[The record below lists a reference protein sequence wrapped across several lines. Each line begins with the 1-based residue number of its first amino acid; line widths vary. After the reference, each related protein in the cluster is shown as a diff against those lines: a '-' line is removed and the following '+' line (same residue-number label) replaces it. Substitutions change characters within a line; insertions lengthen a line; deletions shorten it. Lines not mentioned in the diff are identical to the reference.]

1 MAVLLE
7 NIRFAP
13 DECLR
18 LLRWQGN
25 ARTLQSPEAGGRR
38 TAATGLGGRWHSH
51 AEMESTIFQ
60 RGSGTRYVGDHVGA
74 FGEWDCVLLG
84 SHLPHCWMEQGR
96 TDGYVLQF
104 HLPPEQPLRR
114 LGGESEVQ
122 RLFATAERG
131 ISFRPATARAA
142 FVLLE
147 RMAAA
152 SKLARAGLLLE
163 LLALLHDAPKK
174 HTFTLS
180 QTRVFV
186 EADAATRP
194 RLEAV
199 VQWVLEQFTEP
210 LTLEEAVKRSAMSRA
225 TFCRQFLKHTGKT
238 FVAFVTD
245 ARLAYAHQLLTQTQQ
260 SITEIAYA
268 SGFGSLTRFN
278 TAFREKFEQAP
289 RELRSSISPRKG
301 VATRILTKSPEP
313 NPSPKLASPE
323 PSARP
328 RIPMAIRASLTY
340 PDG

>member
-25 ARTLQSPEAGGRR
+25 ARTLQSLEAGGRR
-38 TAATGLGGRWHSH
+38 AAATGVGGRWHSH
-51 AEMESTIFQ
+51 AEMEFTIFQ
-60 RGSGTRYVGDHVGA
+60 RGSGMRYVGDHVGA
-74 FGEWDCVLLG
+74 FSEWDCVLLG
-84 SHLPHCWMEQGR
+84 SHLPHCWMEQGS

-104 HLPPEQPLRR
+104 HLPPEHPLRR
-114 LGGESEVQ
+114 LGGEREMR

-142 FVLLE
+142 LVLLE

-163 LLALLHDAPKK
+163 LLALLHDAPNKQ
-174 HTFTLS
+174 TVTLS
-180 QTRVFV
+180 QTSVFA

-238 FVAFVTD
+238 FIAFVTD

-278 TAFREKFEQAP
+278 AAFREKFDQAP
-289 RELRSSISPRKG
+289 RELRSS
-301 VATRILTKSPEP
+301 L
-313 NPSPKLASPE
+313 SPK
-323 PSARP
+323 
-328 RIPMAIRASLTY
+328 
-340 PDG
+340 

>member
-25 ARTLQSPEAGGRR
+25 ARSLQSLEAGGRR
-38 TAATGLGGRWHSH
+38 TAVTGVGGRWHSH
-51 AEMESTIFQ
+51 AEMEFTIFQ
-60 RGSGTRYVGDHVGA
+60 RGSGTRYIGDHIGA

-104 HLPPEQPLRR
+104 HLPLEHPLRR
-114 LGGESEVQ
+114 LGGAREAL

-131 ISFRPATARAA
+131 IHFRPATARAA
-142 FVLLE
+142 LALLE

-163 LLALLHDAPKK
+163 LLALLHDAPRRQ
-174 HTFTLS
+174 TVTLS
-180 QTRVFV
+180 QTRVFA

-194 RLEAV
+194 RLESV

-210 LTLEEAVKRSAMSRA
+210 LTLDEAVQRSAMSRA
-225 TFCRQFLKHTGKT
+225 TFCRQFSRHTGKT
-238 FVAFVTD
+238 FIAFVTD
-245 ARLAYAHQLLTQTQQ
+245 ARLAYAHQLLTQTQR
-260 SITEIAYA
+260 SVTDIAFA

-278 TAFREKFEQAP
+278 AAFRGKFDRAP
-289 RELRSSISPRKG
+289 RELRSS
-301 VATRILTKSPEP
+301 L
-313 NPSPKLASPE
+313 SPK
-323 PSARP
+323 
-328 RIPMAIRASLTY
+328 
-340 PDG
+340 

>member
-25 ARTLQSPEAGGRR
+25 ARSLLSMEAGGR
-38 TAATGLGGRWHSH
+38 TTPQPGIGGRWHSH
-51 AEMESTIFQ
+51 AELEFTIFL

-104 HLPPEQPLRR
+104 HLPPEHPLRR
-114 LGGESEVQ
+114 LGGEREVQ
-122 RLFATAERG
+122 RLFATAEHG
-131 ISFRPATARAA
+131 ISFRPTTARAA
-142 FVLLE
+142 LGLLE

-163 LLALLHDAPKK
+163 LLALLHDASNKQ
-174 HTFTLS
+174 TVTLS
-180 QTRVFV
+180 QTRVFA

-199 VQWVLEQFTEP
+199 VQWVLERFTEP

-238 FVAFVTD
+238 FIAFVTD
-245 ARLAYAHQLLTQTQQ
+245 ARLAYAHQLLTQTQRP
-260 SITEIAYA
+260 ITDIAYA

-278 TAFREKFEQAP
+278 AAFLAKFDQAP
-289 RELRSSISPRKG
+289 RELRSS
-301 VATRILTKSPEP
+301 L
-313 NPSPKLASPE
+313 SPK
-323 PSARP
+323 
-328 RIPMAIRASLTY
+328 
-340 PDG
+340 

>member
-25 ARTLQSPEAGGRR
+25 ARSLQSLEAGGRR
-38 TAATGLGGRWHSH
+38 TAVTGVGGRWHSH
-51 AEMESTIFQ
+51 AEMEFTIFQ
-60 RGSGTRYVGDHVGA
+60 RGSGTRYIGDHIGA

-104 HLPPEQPLRR
+104 HLPPEHPLRR
-114 LGGESEVQ
+114 LGGGRELQ

-131 ISFRPATARAA
+131 IHFRPATARAA
-142 FVLLE
+142 LALLE

-163 LLALLHDAPKK
+163 LLALLHDAPRRQ
-174 HTFTLS
+174 TVTLS
-180 QTRVFV
+180 QTRVFA

-194 RLEAV
+194 RLESV

-210 LTLEEAVKRSAMSRA
+210 LTLDEAVQRSAMSRA
-225 TFCRQFLKHTGKT
+225 TFCRQFSRHTGKT
-238 FVAFVTD
+238 FIAFVTD
-245 ARLAYAHQLLTQTQQ
+245 ARLAYVHQLLTQTQR
-260 SITEIAYA
+260 SVTDIAFA

-278 TAFREKFEQAP
+278 AAFRGKFDRAP
-289 RELRSSISPRKG
+289 RELRSS
-301 VATRILTKSPEP
+301 L
-313 NPSPKLASPE
+313 SPK
-323 PSARP
+323 
-328 RIPMAIRASLTY
+328 
-340 PDG
+340 

>member
-25 ARTLQSPEAGGRR
+25 ARSLISLEAGGR
-38 TAATGLGGRWHSH
+38 TTPQPGIGGRWHSH
-51 AEMESTIFQ
+51 AEMEFTIFQ

-104 HLPPEQPLRR
+104 HLPPEHPLRR

-142 FVLLE
+142 LGLLE
-147 RMAAA
+147 RVAAA

-174 HTFTLS
+174 QTVMLS
-180 QTRVFV
+180 QTRVFA

-210 LTLEEAVKRSAMSRA
+210 LMLEEAVKRSAMSRA
-225 TFCRQFLKHTGKT
+225 TFCRQFLRHTGKT
-238 FVAFVTD
+238 FIAFVTD
-245 ARLAYAHQLLTQTQQ
+245 ARLAYAHQLLAQTQQ

-278 TAFREKFEQAP
+278 AAFREKFGQSP
-289 RELRSSISPRKG
+289 RELRSGISPK
-301 VATRILTKSPEP
+301 
-313 NPSPKLASPE
+313 
-323 PSARP
+323 
-328 RIPMAIRASLTY
+328 
-340 PDG
+340 

>member
-25 ARTLQSPEAGGRR
+25 ARTLQSLEAGGRR
-38 TAATGLGGRWHSH
+38 TAVTGVGGRWHSH
-51 AEMESTIFQ
+51 AEMEFTIFQ
-60 RGSGTRYVGDHVGA
+60 RGSGMRYVGDHVGA

-84 SHLPHCWMEQGR
+84 SHLPHCWMEEGR

-114 LGGESEVQ
+114 LGGEREVQ
-122 RLFATAERG
+122 RLLATAERG
-131 ISFRPATARAA
+131 ISFRPATARTA

-147 RMAAA
+147 HMAAA

-163 LLALLHDAPKK
+163 LLALLHGAPKK
-174 HTFTLS
+174 QTVTLS
-180 QTRVFV
+180 QTRVFA

-199 VQWVLEQFTEP
+199 VQWVLERFTEP

-238 FVAFVTD
+238 FIAFVTD
-245 ARLAYAHQLLTQTQQ
+245 ARLAYAHQLLTQTQRP
-260 SITEIAYA
+260 ITDIAYA

-278 TAFREKFEQAP
+278 AAFRGKFDQAP
-289 RELRSSISPRKG
+289 RELRSSISPK
-301 VATRILTKSPEP
+301 
-313 NPSPKLASPE
+313 
-323 PSARP
+323 
-328 RIPMAIRASLTY
+328 
-340 PDG
+340 

>member
-1 MAVLLE
+1 MAALLE

-25 ARTLQSPEAGGRR
+25 ARSLQSLEAGGRR
-38 TAATGLGGRWHSH
+38 TAVTGVGGRWHSH
-51 AEMESTIFQ
+51 AEMEFTLFQ

-84 SHLPHCWMEQGR
+84 SQLPHCWMEQGR
-96 TDGYVLQF
+96 TDGHVLQF
-104 HLPPEQPLRR
+104 HLPSGHPLRR
-114 LGGESEVQ
+114 LGGEREVQ

-131 ISFRPATARAA
+131 ISFKPATARTA

-147 RMAAA
+147 RMAAS

-174 HTFTLS
+174 QTVTLS
-180 QTRVFV
+180 RTRFFND
-186 EADAATRP
+186 ADSATRS
-194 RLEAV
+194 RIEAV

-210 LTLEEAVKRSAMSRA
+210 LMLDEAVKRSAMSRA

-238 FVAFVTD
+238 FIAFVTD
-245 ARLAYAHQLLTQTQQ
+245 ARLAHAHQLLTQNHQ
-260 SITEIAYA
+260 SVTEIAYA

-278 TAFREKFEQAP
+278 ASFREKFDLAP
-289 RELRSSISPRKG
+289 RELRGSNSRK
-301 VATRILTKSPEP
+301 
-313 NPSPKLASPE
+313 
-323 PSARP
+323 
-328 RIPMAIRASLTY
+328 
-340 PDG
+340 

>member
-25 ARTLQSPEAGGRR
+25 ARTLQSLEAGGRR
-38 TAATGLGGRWHSH
+38 TSATGVGGRWHSH
-51 AEMESTIFQ
+51 AEMEFTVFQ

-74 FGEWDCVLLG
+74 FGEMDCVLLG

-104 HLPPEQPLRR
+104 HLPPEHPLRR
-114 LGGESEVQ
+114 LGGEREMR

-131 ISFRPATARAA
+131 LSFRPATARAA
-142 FVLLE
+142 LVLLE

-152 SKLARAGLLLE
+152 SKLARSGLLLE

-174 HTFTLS
+174 QSVTLS
-180 QTRVFV
+180 QTRASA

-210 LTLEEAVKRSAMSRA
+210 LTLDEAVKRSAMSRA
-225 TFCRQFLKHTGKT
+225 TFCRQFTRHTGKT
-238 FVAFVTD
+238 FIAFVSD
-245 ARLAYAHQLLTQTQQ
+245 ARLAYAHQLLTESQR
-260 SITEIAYA
+260 SIADIAYA

-278 TAFREKFEQAP
+278 AAFREKFGQAP
-289 RELRSSISPRKG
+289 RELRS
-301 VATRILTKSPEP
+301 TL
-313 NPSPKLASPE
+313 SPK
-323 PSARP
+323 
-328 RIPMAIRASLTY
+328 
-340 PDG
+340 